1 MSNPRKKEEG
11 LKNIYFLKYGA
22 QKTRSEDRAFNIKK
36 LILSLIIVAP
46 Y

>member
-1 MSNPRKKEEG
+1 MSNPRKKEDG
-11 LKNIYFLKYGA
+11 LKNIFYPKHGA
-22 QKTRSEDRAFNIKK
+22 QKTRSEDRVFNIKK

>member
-1 MSNPRKKEEG
+1 MLNPRKKEEG
-11 LKNIYFLKYGA
+11 LKNIYLLKYGT
-22 QKTRSEDRAFNIKK
+22 QKTRSVDRAFTIKK